1 MPPLVVM
8 ALHQESA
15 FCVAMLAAGRSNFC
29 ASGHVKRMQKA
40 EGRMQK
46 GKRIADGRFLIV
58 GWGMGLGLVR
68 S

>member
-1 MPPLVVM
+1 VVV

-15 FCVAMLAAGRSNFC
+15 FCVATLAPGWSNLCAG
-29 ASGHVKRMQKA
+29 GHAKRMQKA

-46 GKRIADGRFLIV
+46 GKRIADGRFPIV

-68 S
+68 N